1 MAKAAKFEVK
11 TVKRDG
17 KTFVVDRRGNE
28 NESRT
33 EHSAEGRW
41 HNSAAVSIKFRIPI
55 DIVKWRLQTKRWPGL
70 PDGSLQSRPIRAKNP
85 RDGFYCEEFIL
96 ESWVAAAVKEGEKKR
111 PGETPARFRI
121 GERWMLRRWELSR
134 LFHVAAG
141 ARANAIYKK
150 NGLSFDRLRSPI
162 TAKLVYACFED
173 DAHDALKRFRQLRL
187 QSPMCD
193 HRPTV
198 SAVDFSRR
206 ICRIVTGNE
215 PPKQWLP
222 RVPKSWYLPRTRLL
236 KCGDVRTFPPHCRHL
251 CGRKLR
257 FVRRHTTSGGP
268 QLFFDAEDVAI
279 IEASLKAEVKG
290 EIPDGRGGLGKA
302 DVRRQYGYTARMLE
316 RWGQAGLLHPV
327 ETSHITPGRNVD
339 RRQKVYSPAELDTL
353 AATKCGKIRAFDGV
367 YDATPGNRR
376 TNIRRASQEKG
387 IPVGTIHRRLKKQT
401 FGRERLAGTKVTRPG
416 ASSLR
421 NTSSLKRKLTRPL
434 RHSTIRLTPEKNH
447 SVIWQSGWAP
457 TQRRNA
463 ASFNQSWTPPTFPSC
478 GIRSLEHA
486 ACMTSPQRSPP
497 APRPHRRRLT

>member
-1 MAKAAKFEVK
+1 MW
-11 TVKRDG
+11 
-17 KTFVVDRRGNE
+17 RR
-28 NESRT
+28 
-33 EHSAEGRW
+33 A
-41 HNSAAVSIKFRIPI
+41 
-55 DIVKWRLQTKRWPGL
+55 Q
-70 PDGSLQSRPIRAKNP
+70 
-85 RDGFYCEEFIL
+85 
-96 ESWVAAAVKEGEKKR
+96 
-111 PGETPARFRI
+111 
-121 GERWMLRRWELSR
+121 
-134 LFHVAAG
+134 
-141 ARANAIYKK
+141 RANAIYKK

-215 PPKQWLP
+215 PPNNGCRGFQNRGICRGRGFSNVAMYEP
-222 RVPKSWYLPRTRLL
+222 FRRTAGISADAS
-236 KCGDVRTFPPHCRHL
+236 CE
-251 CGRKLR
+251 

-290 EIPDGRGGLGKA
+290 EIPGWPRRIGQGRCSKGSTATRLGC
-302 DVRRQYGYTARMLE
+302 LE

-376 TNIRRASQEKG
+376 SNIRRASQEKG

-401 FGRERLAGTKVTRPG
+401 FGRERLAGTKRDQAGGILLKEYVVSEAEVDQAFAAIRPY
-416 ASSLR
+416 A
-421 NTSSLKRKLTRPL
+421 
-434 RHSTIRLTPEKNH
+434 
-447 SVIWQSGWAP
+447 
-457 TQRRNA
+457 
-463 ASFNQSWTPPTFPSC
+463 
-478 GIRSLEHA
+478 
-486 ACMTSPQRSPP
+486 
-497 APRPHRRRLT
+497 